1 MESIAES
8 CDIGADKWRR
18 TGVYTFSRDPQ
29 KEKHLTFKLLQQKLE
44 EHYGRHFSIGTVVQL
59 CIPRNKRR
67 LSSKLYKGVANIKY
81 QRARKGFSLKYNPDT
96 KWSRSFYKSL
106 DKLQCDGTNSLLL
119 NRDDDQAGFHL
130 DSTYT
135 HKSHGNLGVKKTVTT
150 HRFLKQTSLPA
161 ANMLQFY
168 GNIHNK
174 RSLCRDR

>member
-1 MESIAES
+1 MLRGKTSASAKSIEKVYPDIGKVMESIAES

-119 NRDDDQAGFHL
+119 NRTTTKL
-130 DSTYT
+130 DSILTPPT
-135 HKSHGNLGVKKTVTT
+135 HTKAMGTLE
-150 HRFLKQTSLPA
+150 
-161 ANMLQFY
+161 
-168 GNIHNK
+168 
-174 RSLCRDR
+174 